1 MTLNALRALSEGDT
15 IKFPK
20 AALEQ
25 IMLRPKGADEWP
37 VGYLGK
43 PNGLYAVSFPSENK
57 ANASD
62 AMEIELLAQSVDG
75 AESAEEI
82 DQYLSDLEGLV
93 ENTQGSKFDPPE
105 PVEIN

>member
-1 MTLNALRALSEGDT
+1 MTLNALRGLSQGDT

-20 AALEQ
+20 AALEE
-25 IMLRPKGADEWP
+25 IMLCPKGADEGP

-43 PNGLYAVSFPSENK
+43 ANGMYAVSFPSENK
-57 ANASD
+57 ADASD
-62 AMEIELLAQSVDG
+62 AMEIELLAQSLED

-82 DQYLSDLEGLV
+82 DQYLSDLEGMV
-93 ENTQGSKFDPPE
+93 DNNDGSEGDASE